1 MGQLAWAA
9 GLNDAPVL
17 THRLSLS
24 AADLSYRGFSLL
36 TQAGPSS
43 PELAEY
49 QTLAGTGPRWRNL
62 EGYHT
67 RYGDV
72 RELLE
77 KVDDRIVLASSGD
90 ELRMRFLAAPPPQAG
105 WVRDFIFMGDG
116 WMKEGDYNFQFSQT
130 VLPLPRHSMP
140 TYTAPLLPLEADR
153 SYRLHPSD
161 WQQFHTRYVTPE
173 AFARAL
179 WSRDSQSSKR

>member
-1 MGQLAWAA
+1 LDKLAWAA

-72 RELLE
+72 RELW
-77 KVDDRIVLASSGD
+77 KRSTTPHRCFASSGD
-90 ELRMRFLAAPPPQAG
+90 ELRMRFSRP
-105 WVRDFIFMGDG
+105 
-116 WMKEGDYNFQFSQT
+116 
-130 VLPLPRHSMP
+130 LPL
-140 TYTAPLLPLEADR
+140 LKQVGCVIL
-153 SYRLHPSD
+153 
-161 WQQFHTRYVTPE
+161 
-173 AFARAL
+173 
-179 WSRDSQSSKR
+179 SSWGMDG